1 MLFIKFNFKGGYMRL
16 DYLKQEYENLRFTIH
31 SPSEHIID
39 GVGYDLELQFF
50 NQKKPENN
58 LKNKNKNKNK
68 FNKNG
73 NFSVFSIFF

>member
-50 NQKKPENN
+50 N
-58 LKNKNKNKNK
+58 
-68 FNKNG
+68 
-73 NFSVFSIFF
+73 